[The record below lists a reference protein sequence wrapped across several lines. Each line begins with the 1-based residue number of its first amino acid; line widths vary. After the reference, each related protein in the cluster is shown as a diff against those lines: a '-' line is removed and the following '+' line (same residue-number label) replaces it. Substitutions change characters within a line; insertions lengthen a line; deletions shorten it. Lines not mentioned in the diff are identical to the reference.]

1 MEIVGWQVPSARQSS
16 SSTNQNI
23 ASTLKLQKGEW
34 AIVEEKPLEGD
45 PKSDEAR
52 DLRSKAS
59 NRASLIK
66 NGRLAPFRP
75 PGVFDAVSRSEV
87 TEEGNNVVRVYAMY
101 QGEEFAKPPKAK
113 KEKDTAPA
121 ETPAEA
127 PAAV

>member
-1 MEIVGWQVPSARQSS
+1 MEIVGWQSPSARQSS
-16 SSTNQNI
+16 STTNQNI
-23 ASTLKLQKGEW
+23 ASALKLQKGEW

-45 PKSDEAR
+45 PKGDEAK

-113 KEKDTAPA
+113 KESAPA
-121 ETPAEA
+121 STESPVEDPAT
-127 PAAV
+127 V